1 MSVHCSLDEF
11 PRCADWKHLVAGF
24 RAPECPI
31 KVSLPCVGVYG
42 SKACFSNVG
51 AACQPVNT
59 YDIEEGYADF
69 LKHVTDGA
77 ELNLGEQRGDILN
90 IDFTKLEDSHILLSG
105 PPCDRG
111 AGNVH
116 KNSRNEKVFHKVL
129 QIIIYLAQRGLLA
142 FIIERGFGG
151 SLRVRAGREGYI
163 HTVRDALRAALP
175 DWDLSVKCVHAAK
188 FMLPQHGSRI
198 LLVGANN
205 KVVGLVPRAIK
216 QSWSDAETLLE
227 PILNLGLPGFDR
239 AQLTGD
245 MQSSLRK
252 AEMELKVMERLGKLT
267 NKSIA
272 VFALADSNRRIMV
285 DRLPNLCSC

>member
-51 AACQPVNT
+51 AACQPVNI

-105 PPCDRG
+105 HPCLRG
-111 AGNVH
+111 AGNL
-116 KNSRNEKVFHKVL
+116 KNSTNNEKVFHKVL

-142 FIIERGFGG
+142 FIIEIG
-151 SLRVRAGREGYI
+151 SGVSHAGRGGRYPYVY
-163 HTVRDALRAALP
+163 TVPDALHQFFQVGIFQ
-175 DWDLSVKCVHAAK
+175 SNTAK
-188 FMLPQHGSRI
+188 L
-198 LLVGANN
+198 
-205 KVVGLVPRAIK
+205 
-216 QSWSDAETLLE
+216 
-227 PILNLGLPGFDR
+227 
-239 AQLTGD
+239 
-245 MQSSLRK
+245 QSS
-252 AEMELKVMERLGKLT
+252 
-267 NKSIA
+267 
-272 VFALADSNRRIMV
+272 
-285 DRLPNLCSC
+285 C